1 MYMYIIV
8 HVYVCVHVCVCKGA
22 CTYIHAFVSVEV
34 ICMGIYKVF
43 PMGYLGVEMGGGWTG
58 WESNSQARWKQNH
71 TSISEYA
78 LWFMYKCIRVCLSK
92 EVKI

>member
-43 PMGYLGVEMGGGWTG
+43 PMGYLGVEMGGG
-58 WESNSQARWKQNH
+58 
-71 TSISEYA
+71 
-78 LWFMYKCIRVCLSK
+78 
-92 EVKI
+92 